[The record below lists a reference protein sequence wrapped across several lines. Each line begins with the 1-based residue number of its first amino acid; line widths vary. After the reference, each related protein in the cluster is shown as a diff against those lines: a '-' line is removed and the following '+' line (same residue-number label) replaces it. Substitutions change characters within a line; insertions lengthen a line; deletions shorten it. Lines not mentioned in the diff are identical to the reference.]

1 MKPVFVIVG
10 CVILAAAA
18 LLFVVPTVV
27 IGLEGGFRWR
37 YVSSEISPDGQLQVI
52 VTKRMAFPAS
62 DWVDPAIVV
71 RAELRDAAKRRVL
84 ASGMVRLTEDS
95 DFTRPAIDWAADGAR
110 VRGFDQRMD
119 QAVTLRRR
127 VR

>member
-1 MKPVFVIVG
+1 MVG
-10 CVILAAAA
+10 
-18 LLFVVPTVV
+18 
-27 IGLEGGFRWR
+27 
-37 YVSSEISPDGQLQVI
+37 
-52 VTKRMAFPAS
+52 
-62 DWVDPAIVV
+62 
-71 RAELRDAAKRRVL
+71 
-84 ASGMVRLTEDS
+84 LTEDS